1 MSKIDITKTDL
12 VWPGKYNVVFQSGWC
27 WSTRLSDA

>member
-12 VWPGKYNVVFQSGWC
+12 VLPGKYNVVFQSGWC